1 MTEFDFDAP
10 IDRRAAA
17 DCRKWNRYPSDTLPM
32 WVADMDFAVPEQIQA
47 ALRTR
52 LTHPVFGYA
61 GPPASLIE
69 AILEMLEVRHG
80 WKVAPEAIVML
91 PGVEPGFNMALR
103 GLLSPG
109 DGVVVQTPI
118 YAPIRAAP
126 LHWGQRR
133 IDVPLKPT
141 LSGFSADPPALK
153 SIFAEEGTKAFLLC
167 NPHNPTGKVYDAD
180 ELSVIAASCL
190 RHNVLIISDEIH
202 GDLVYEGGRHYPIA
216 SLAPEIAER
225 SITLMS
231 ASKTYNIA
239 GLKAAFAIIP
249 NAALRQAFI
258 AARAGMVDSVNLMGL
273 VATEAALREGE
284 AWRRALLVYLQGN
297 RDFLVRKIAQR
308 FPMIGFQSPPASFLA
323 WLDCRGLALAVEP
336 AQFFLEHARIAVS
349 GGEEFGALG
358 AGHVRLNFGCRRATL
373 IAALNR
379 LEQALNDPKGTLRP
393 I

>member
-17 DCRKWNRYPSDTLPM
+17 DCRKWNRYPADTLPM

-52 LTHPVFGYA
+52 LAHPVFGYA
-61 GPPASLIE
+61 GTPASLIE

-118 YAPIRAAP
+118 YAPIRTAP
-126 LHWGQRR
+126 LNWGQRR
-133 IDVPLKPT
+133 IEVPLKPT
-141 LSGFSADPPALK
+141 PSKFSADLPALENA
-153 SIFAEEGTKAFLLC
+153 FAEEGTKAFLLC
-167 NPHNPTGKVYDAD
+167 NPHNPTGKVYDVD
-180 ELSVIAASCL
+180 ELSAIAASCL
-190 RHNVLIISDEIH
+190 RHHVLIISDEIH
-202 GDLVYEGGRHYPIA
+202 GDLVHEGGRHYPIA

-239 GLKAAFAIIP
+239 GLKAAFAIVP
-249 NAALRQAFI
+249 NVALRQAFVS
-258 AARAGMVDSVNLMGL
+258 ARAGMVDSVNLMGL

-284 AWRRALLVYLQGN
+284 AWRRALLGYLQEN
-297 RDFLVRKIAQR
+297 RDFLARELTQR
-308 FPMIGFQSPPASFLA
+308 FPMIGYQPPQASFLA
-323 WLDCRGLALAVEP
+323 WLDCRGLALSIEP
-336 AQFFLEHARIAVS
+336 AKFFLEHARIAVS

>member
-17 DCRKWNRYPSDTLPM
+17 DCRKWNRYPADTLPM

-47 ALRTR
+47 ALCTR
-52 LTHPVFGYA
+52 LAHPVFGYA

-118 YAPIRAAP
+118 YAPIRTAP

-133 IDVPLKPT
+133 IEVPLKPT
-141 LSGFSADPPALK
+141 PSEFSADLPALENA
-153 SIFAEEGTKAFLLC
+153 FAEEGTKAFLLC
-167 NPHNPTGKVYDAD
+167 NPHNPTGKVYDVD
-180 ELSVIAASCL
+180 ELSAIAASCL
-190 RHNVLIISDEIH
+190 RHHVLIISDEIH
-202 GDLVYEGGRHYPIA
+202 GDLVYEGGRHHPIA
-216 SLAPEIAER
+216 SLTPEIAER

-239 GLKAAFAIIP
+239 GLKAAFAIVP
-249 NAALRQAFI
+249 NAALRQAFVS
-258 AARAGMVDSVNLMGL
+258 ARAGMVDSVNLMGL

-284 AWRRALLVYLQGN
+284 AWRRALLGYLQEN
-297 RDFLVRKIAQR
+297 REFLARELTQR
-308 FPMIGFQSPPASFLA
+308 FPMIGYQPPQASFLA
-323 WLDCRGLALAVEP
+323 WLDCRGLALAIEP
-336 AQFFLEHARIAVS
+336 AKFFLDHARIAVS
-349 GGEEFGALG
+349 GGEEFGVLG
-358 AGHVRLNFGCRRATL
+358 AGHIRLNFGCRRATL
-373 IAALNR
+373 DAALNR

>member
-10 IDRRAAA
+10 IERRAAA
-17 DCRKWNRYPSDTLPM
+17 DCRKWNRYPADTLPM
-32 WVADMDFAVPEQIQA
+32 WVADMDFAVPEPIQA
-47 ALRTR
+47 ALRKR
-52 LTHPVFGYA
+52 LAHAVFGYA

-69 AILEMLEVRHG
+69 AILKMLEVRHG

-133 IDVPLKPT
+133 IDAPLKHSS
-141 LSGFSADPPALK
+141 SGFSADLPALE

-202 GDLVYEGGRHYPIA
+202 GDLVYEGRRHYPIA
-216 SLAPEIAER
+216 SLAPEIADS

-249 NAALRQAFI
+249 NTALRQAFI

-297 RDFLVRKIAQR
+297 RDFLVREIAQR
-308 FPMIGFQSPPASFLA
+308 FPMIGFQPPQASFLA
-323 WLDCRGLALAVEP
+323 WLDCRSLALAAEP
-336 AQFFLEHARIAVS
+336 AQFLLEKACIAVS

-358 AGHVRLNFGCRRATL
+358 AGHIRLNFGCRRATL
-373 IAALNR
+373 IAALKR

>member
-17 DCRKWNRYPSDTLPM
+17 DCRKWNRYPADTLPM
-32 WVADMDFAVPEQIQA
+32 WVADMDFAVPEPIQA

-52 LTHPVFGYA
+52 LAHPVFGYA

-118 YAPIRAAP
+118 YAPILAAP

-133 IDVPLKPT
+133 IEVPLKPIA
-141 LSGFSADPPALK
+141 SGFSADLPALENA
-153 SIFAEEGTKAFLLC
+153 FAEKGTKAFLLC

-216 SLAPEIAER
+216 LLAPEIAER

-249 NAALRQAFI
+249 NAALRQAFVS
-258 AARAGMVDSVNLMGL
+258 ARAGMVDSVNLMGL
-273 VATEAALREGE
+273 VATEAALRECK
-284 AWRRALLVYLQGN
+284 AWRHALLIYLQEN
-297 RDFLVRKIAQR
+297 RDFLASEIAQR
-308 FPMIGFQSPPASFLA
+308 FPMIGYQPPQASFLA
-323 WLDCRGLALAVEP
+323 WLDCRGIALAVEP
-336 AQFFLEHARIAVS
+336 AQFFLERARIAVS
-349 GGEEFGALG
+349 AGEEFGTLG
-358 AGHVRLNFGCRRATL
+358 AGHIRLNYGCRRATL
-373 IAALNR
+373 AASLDR
-379 LEQALNDPKGTLRP
+379 LEQALNDPKGALRP

>member
-1 MTEFDFDAP
+1 
-10 IDRRAAA
+10 
-17 DCRKWNRYPSDTLPM
+17 M
-32 WVADMDFAVPEQIQA
+32 WVADMDFAVPEPIQA

-52 LTHPVFGYA
+52 LAHPVFGYA

-80 WKVAPEAIVML
+80 WKVASEAIVML

-133 IDVPLKPT
+133 IEVPLKPT
-141 LSGFSADPPALK
+141 QSGFSADLPALENA
-153 SIFAEEGTKAFLLC
+153 FAEEGTKAFLLC

-202 GDLVYEGGRHYPIA
+202 GDLVYEGGRHYPVA

-249 NAALRQAFI
+249 NTALRQAFI

-297 RDFLVRKIAQR
+297 RDFLARELTQR
-308 FPMIGFQSPPASFLA
+308 FPMIGFQPPQASFLA
-323 WLDCRGLALAVEP
+323 WLDCRGLALAGEP

>member
-17 DCRKWNRYPSDTLPM
+17 DCRKWNRYPADTLPM

-52 LTHPVFGYA
+52 LAHPVFGYA
-61 GPPASLIE
+61 GTPASLIE

-118 YAPIRAAP
+118 YAPIRTAP
-126 LHWGQRR
+126 LNWGQRR
-133 IDVPLKPT
+133 IEVPLKPT
-141 LSGFSADPPALK
+141 PSKFSADLPALENA
-153 SIFAEEGTKAFLLC
+153 FAEEGTKAFLLC
-167 NPHNPTGKVYDAD
+167 NPHNPTGKVYDVD
-180 ELSVIAASCL
+180 ELSAIAASCL
-190 RHNVLIISDEIH
+190 RHHVLIISDEIH
-202 GDLVYEGGRHYPIA
+202 GDLVHEGGRHYPIA

-239 GLKAAFAIIP
+239 GLKAAFAIVP
-249 NAALRQAFI
+249 NAALRQAFVS
-258 AARAGMVDSVNLMGL
+258 ARAGMVDSVNLMGL

-284 AWRRALLVYLQGN
+284 AWRRALLGYLQEN
-297 RDFLVRKIAQR
+297 RDFLARELTQR
-308 FPMIGFQSPPASFLA
+308 FPMIGYQPPQASFLA
-323 WLDCRGLALAVEP
+323 WLDCRGLALSIEP
-336 AQFFLEHARIAVS
+336 AKFFLEHARIAVS

-379 LEQALNDPKGTLRP
+379 LGQALNDPKGTLRP

>member
-17 DCRKWNRYPSDTLPM
+17 DCRKWNRYPADTLPM

-52 LTHPVFGYA
+52 LAHPVFGYA
-61 GPPASLIE
+61 GTPASLIE

-118 YAPIRAAP
+118 YAPIRTAP
-126 LHWGQRR
+126 LNWGQRR
-133 IDVPLKPT
+133 IEVPLKPT
-141 LSGFSADPPALK
+141 PSKFSADLPALENA
-153 SIFAEEGTKAFLLC
+153 FAEEGTKAFLLC
-167 NPHNPTGKVYDAD
+167 NPHNPTGKVYDVD
-180 ELSVIAASCL
+180 ELSAIAASCL
-190 RHNVLIISDEIH
+190 RHHVLIISDEIH
-202 GDLVYEGGRHYPIA
+202 GDLVHEGGRHYPIA

-239 GLKAAFAIIP
+239 GLKAAFAIVP
-249 NAALRQAFI
+249 NAALRQAFVS
-258 AARAGMVDSVNLMGL
+258 ARAGMVDSVNLMGL

-284 AWRRALLVYLQGN
+284 AWRRALLGYLQEN
-297 RDFLVRKIAQR
+297 RDFLARELTQR
-308 FPMIGFQSPPASFLA
+308 FPMIGYQPPQASFLA
-323 WLDCRGLALAVEP
+323 WLDCRGLALSIEP
-336 AQFFLEHARIAVS
+336 AKFFLEHARIAVS

>member
-17 DCRKWNRYPSDTLPM
+17 DCRKWNRYPADTLPM

-52 LTHPVFGYA
+52 LAHPVFGYA
-61 GPPASLIE
+61 GTPASLIE

-118 YAPIRAAP
+118 YAPIRTAP
-126 LHWGQRR
+126 LNWGQRR
-133 IDVPLKPT
+133 IEVPLKPT
-141 LSGFSADPPALK
+141 PSKFSADLPALENA
-153 SIFAEEGTKAFLLC
+153 FAEEGTKAFLLC
-167 NPHNPTGKVYDAD
+167 NPHNPTGKVYDVD
-180 ELSVIAASCL
+180 ELSAIAASCL
-190 RHNVLIISDEIH
+190 RHHVLIISDEIH
-202 GDLVYEGGRHYPIA
+202 GDLVHEGGRHYPIA

-239 GLKAAFAIIP
+239 GLKAAFAIVP
-249 NAALRQAFI
+249 NVALRQAFVS
-258 AARAGMVDSVNLMGL
+258 ARAGMVDSVNLMGL

-284 AWRRALLVYLQGN
+284 AWRRALLGYLQEN
-297 RDFLVRKIAQR
+297 RDFLARELTQR
-308 FPMIGFQSPPASFLA
+308 FPMIGYQPPQASFLA
-323 WLDCRGLALAVEP
+323 WLDCRGLALSIEP
-336 AQFFLEHARIAVS
+336 AKFFLEHARIAVS

-379 LEQALNDPKGTLRP
+379 LGQALNDPKGTLRP